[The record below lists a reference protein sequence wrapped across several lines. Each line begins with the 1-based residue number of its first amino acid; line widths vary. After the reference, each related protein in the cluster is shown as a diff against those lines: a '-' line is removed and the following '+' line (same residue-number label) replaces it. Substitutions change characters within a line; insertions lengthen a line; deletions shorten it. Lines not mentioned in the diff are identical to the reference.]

1 MKQAQT
7 RPTQLLSLTFLVSA
21 LLSASSFAS
30 NPIELNDATA
40 DHARTAPTGSEVFAQ
55 YGINEKL
62 IKLSLSSLTAGEHLV
77 EQTTRSIIVGDTER
91 ISRVFL
97 VKETDTKGNIDL
109 RIKYNPSEVDK
120 RDDALEEIER
130 NTKTEYRLRDYVKSY
145 DPDTVRVQRQSDE
158 TVIVSFNYS
167 KYGLPQDIAYFR
179 FMKVAI
185 TVKNHVPQK
194 MVITNA
200 KPFSYEGH
208 QIDSYIQT
216 IHFDQ
221 LDNGR
226 VILSQKEILVSGNS
240 KGQPLEIKATTVPV
254 ALYDDKDGVHVLHQE
269 LLSEVSDPRIRE
281 ERVELD
287 SLFPLMGDMVRQ
299 KGIDLPLPYGFSVA
313 YRKQD
318 MNLPF
323 TDFHIMGVGLNE
335 LFDPKESFGH
345 VNAESFSLRGDIN
358 ILPFWNLF
366 GVIGKVNVDATVDA
380 HYTGALKDKLHDL
393 NPLLGAIVC
402 KKQSQLCE
410 PGNVHVPLHLEY
422 DVVGAGTT
430 LSVGYKEFFASLTG
444 TYTTTRL
451 KGNENWGDPII
462 TIQPMLGY
470 QLVDYRTQ
478 LFVGAEYQGL
488 KPTISGTID
497 SIEVGG
503 KPFEYNVGLE
513 MEEWAYLVGFNKQF
527 GKNYNMTFLYNR
539 GETRNSMT
547 LNFGYRF

>member
-7 RPTQLLSLTFLVSA
+7 RTTQLLSLTFLVSA
-21 LLSASSFAS
+21 LLSASSFAN

-40 DHARTAPTGSEVFAQ
+40 DHARTASTGAEVFAQ

-120 RDDALEEIER
+120 RDDAIEEIER

-145 DPDTVRVQRQSDE
+145 DPDTVRVQRQPDE

-226 VILSQKEILVSGNS
+226 VILSQKKIL
-240 KGQPLEIKATTVPV
+240 
-254 ALYDDKDGVHVLHQE
+254 
-269 LLSEVSDPRIRE
+269 
-281 ERVELD
+281 
-287 SLFPLMGDMVRQ
+287 
-299 KGIDLPLPYGFSVA
+299 
-313 YRKQD
+313 
-318 MNLPF
+318 
-323 TDFHIMGVGLNE
+323 
-335 LFDPKESFGH
+335 
-345 VNAESFSLRGDIN
+345 
-358 ILPFWNLF
+358 
-366 GVIGKVNVDATVDA
+366 
-380 HYTGALKDKLHDL
+380 
-393 NPLLGAIVC
+393 
-402 KKQSQLCE
+402 
-410 PGNVHVPLHLEY
+410 
-422 DVVGAGTT
+422 
-430 LSVGYKEFFASLTG
+430 
-444 TYTTTRL
+444 
-451 KGNENWGDPII
+451 
-462 TIQPMLGY
+462 
-470 QLVDYRTQ
+470 
-478 LFVGAEYQGL
+478 
-488 KPTISGTID
+488 
-497 SIEVGG
+497 
-503 KPFEYNVGLE
+503 
-513 MEEWAYLVGFNKQF
+513 
-527 GKNYNMTFLYNR
+527 
-539 GETRNSMT
+539 
-547 LNFGYRF
+547 